1 MKDDQA
7 APLPAV
13 PFLRFDDAG
22 KASLSGSRCRKCN
35 AIIPGQ
41 KNACACC
48 GERDMETIQLA
59 ERGKLYTYTIVHR
72 SFPGV
77 KTPFVAVVVDLDGG
91 GTLPGTLVDVTADIS
106 AISYDMPVEVVYRDS
121 GQRDAT
127 GRPFISYYFI
137 PAKGEL

>member
-1 MKDDQA
+1 
-7 APLPAV
+7 
-13 PFLRFDDAG
+13 
-22 KASLSGSRCRKCN
+22 
-35 AIIPGQ
+35 
-41 KNACACC
+41 
-48 GERDMETIQLA
+48 METIQLA